1 MEYIIIGAFLLM
13 FSLIMGGFYQ
23 ILKGTKKSEK
33 KMRKM
38 VKFNL
43 LAVLPALFFFVVIF
57 VPGFASAAQEQGASN
72 ASGLGYIAAALS
84 TGLASL
90 GAGFAVSN
98 VGSSAI
104 GAVSEDP
111 KILGKSM
118 IFLGLS
124 EGIAI
129 YGLIISIMILG
140 QL

>member
-1 MEYIIIGAFLLM
+1 MKFVLILSIVEVL
-13 FSLIMGGFYQ
+13 SLIFAGVYT
-23 ILKGTKKSEK
+23 IYKNTEADKKKLKAV
-33 KMRKM
+33 MRL
-38 VKFNL
+38 NL
-43 LAVLPALFFFVVIF
+43 VFFIPIIALIAITIIPDFVH
-57 VPGFASAAQEQGASN
+57 AQAAGDSS
-72 ASGLGYIAAALS
+72 SGLGFIAAGLS

-90 GAGFAVSN
+90 GAGVAVSS

-118 IFLGLS
+118 IFLGLA

-140 QL
+140 RL